1 MGDGG
6 ASHPTRRCN
15 GEDRI
20 SALHDDLLGR
30 IITRLPFTEA
40 ARTAAFAT
48 RWRNVWRSAP
58 LVLRD
63 TDARVPEA
71 TRVATVARA
80 LADHPGPFRTVSLF
94 RCTAP
99 SLDLELP
106 EWPRILAAKGTEN
119 LAFQNKQTQPW
130 TTLPPLPADILRCRS
145 LQGLSLAYWKIPDD
159 LPLAADAF
167 PELRRLGL
175 LWTDTSDQY
184 IHRLLAASPVLEY
197 LGLVL
202 KGKPER
208 VHVRSQSLRCLLL
221 GLCNVEEVTVV
232 DAPLLERVIF
242 FKPPYGGTDCVRF
255 KISSAPKLRVIGY
268 LQPRIHELQIGDT
281 IIKPDTMAS
290 PGTVVPSVQILAIKV
305 NFGVFSE
312 VKMLP
317 SFLRCFPNVGT
328 LHIESVPHDASSVT
342 ADEPTG
348 EHHAKFWHEAS
359 PVESLRLR
367 VRKLFIHKFR
377 GDQNEFEFLKYAAM
391 NARELQA
398 LLVVSPD
405 EKSALA
411 LAHKVNEM
419 ATKLDRPLFQ
429 PWTARGLVDSRRLR
443 NVSNSAKVPFLN
455 VDDPF
460 R

>member
-119 LAFQNKQTQPW
+119 LALQNKQTQPW

-197 LGLVL
+197 LGSSSRASPSASMSAA
-202 KGKPER
+202 KASGAC
-208 VHVRSQSLRCLLL
+208 SLGCAM
-221 GLCNVEEVTVV
+221 EEVTVV

-242 FKPPYGGTDCVRF
+242 CRLT
-255 KISSAPKLRVIGY
+255 
-268 LQPRIHELQIGDT
+268 
-281 IIKPDTMAS
+281 PDTMAS

-411 LAHKVNEM
+411 LATQGE
-419 ATKLDRPLFQ
+419 
-429 PWTARGLVDSRRLR
+429 
-443 NVSNSAKVPFLN
+443 
-455 VDDPF
+455 
-460 R
+460 